1 MMDYHN
7 YDSSPWAEVGHFHRT
22 LTRFGPD
29 VIKESKKSLELL
41 KPLLEAALVC
51 RTLDAAVTKRKDKEA
66 NDVEGRKAEK
76 GLTLAELEDAESE
89 AKLRFLIVAL
99 SLPITQESKEKVLQ
113 LARLSLGINGML

>member
-7 YDSSPWAEVGHFHRT
+7 YDSSPWAEVGHFHRS

-41 KPLLEAALVC
+41 KPLLEAALAC
-51 RTLDAAVTKRKDKEA
+51 KTLDAAITKREEKEA
-66 NDVEGRKAEK
+66 KDVKGKKTEK
-76 GLTLAELEDAESE
+76 GLSLAQLEDAESE
-89 AKLRFLIVAL
+89 AKMRFLIVAL

-113 LARLSLGINGML
+113 LARLSLGINGVL